1 MQAIAE
7 FITIFCCSLFTGAA
21 LYVSVVEH
29 PARMEGGT
37 ELAVTEFVPSYR
49 RAALMQASLAI
60 VGFLSSIIAY
70 VSGSHP
76 MWLLGGTLLFAVV
89 PLTLVVIMPTNKLLL
104 DPSLDKKSDTARQLL
119 VRWGRLHAVR
129 TILSLLALALMLYL
143 VIAKIRVPVVV

>member
-1 MQAIAE
+1 
-7 FITIFCCSLFTGAA
+7 
-21 LYVSVVEH
+21 
-29 PARMEGGT
+29 
-37 ELAVTEFVPSYR
+37 
-49 RAALMQASLAI
+49 MQASLAI